1 MRVVGSE
8 CSPLPRNP
16 GSIPG
21 PSRVSSG
28 VNLDRNAFSGIDR
41 YWRNSAEDRVGTC
54 DPTVCMPDQLNSR
67 RDRQA
72 QETKIGSILSA
83 SWQNGQTRAQNPR
96 SLYPLETDGDIAIVG
111 VSRDL
116 GTTCPMTE
124 IKSCPPLTVRRS
136 CGHRLSFESGQVRS
150 ASPTQTAVPRNSAP
164 EPESVP

>member
-83 SWQNGQTRAQNPR
+83 SWQNGQTVLKIPVP
-96 SLYPLETDGDIAIVG
+96 YTPLKQMG
-111 VSRDL
+111 R
-116 GTTCPMTE
+116 
-124 IKSCPPLTVRRS
+124 
-136 CGHRLSFESGQVRS
+136 
-150 ASPTQTAVPRNSAP
+150 
-164 EPESVP
+164 